1 MLIQYSTYGLIWTS
15 FLKVHEAIG
24 EQHIKFSADIAE
36 VTDDV
41 HIMSKDTEKSR
52 KQVKEI
58 GVRHER
64 NKLDSELALE
74 KVC

>member
-1 MLIQYSTYGLIWTS
+1 MMLIQNSTYGLIWTS
-15 FLKVHEAIG
+15 FLKVHETIG
-24 EQHIKFSADIAE
+24 DQRVKFATDIAE
-36 VTDDV
+36 VADDV
-41 HIMSKDTEKSR
+41 QIMSKDTEKSR

-74 KVC
+74 KV